1 MHTAIELPAGRFSLL
16 IAPDRALEYL
26 LDPVASLAWR
36 GPLLILDGGNSFNV
50 YQVARHIERRRPAW
64 ASHLASHPASQQAG
78 QETGLDSILANIQV
92 ARAFT
97 CYQVVALLSSTP
109 ATPAPT
115 LVLDML
121 ATFADETVPFG
132 ERRRLLSACLLELHR
147 LSRLAP
153 LGVSAR
159 LPRVEKP
166 ETSKLLASLED
177 AADQVYRY
185 ELPAVPTQPRL
196 F

>member
-1 MHTAIELPAGRFSLL
+1 MRYATSMHNAIELPIGRFSLL
-16 IAPDRALEYL
+16 IAPDRALERL
-26 LDPVASLAWR
+26 LDPVASLAWH
-36 GPLLILDGGNSFNV
+36 GPLRILDGGNSFNV
-50 YQVARHIERRRPAW
+50 YHVARHLERRRPAH
-64 ASHLASHPASQQAG
+64 AEEIDLY
-78 QETGLDSILANIQV
+78 TILANIQV

-97 CYQVVALLSSTP
+97 CYQVVALLSDTP

-121 ATFADETVPFG
+121 ATFADETVPFA

-153 LGVSAR
+153 LGVSVR

-166 ETSKLLASLED
+166 ESTRLLAILED

-185 ELPAVPTQPRL
+185 ELPVLQSPLRL

>member
-1 MHTAIELPAGRFSLL
+1 MRYAEGMHNHHAIELPSGRFSLL
-16 IAPDRALEYL
+16 IAPDQALERL
-26 LDPVASLAWR
+26 LDPVANLAWL
-36 GPLLILDGGNSFNV
+36 GPLRILDGGNRFNV
-50 YQVARHIERRRPAW
+50 YHVARHLERRRPAHT
-64 ASHLASHPASQQAG
+64 APEIDLH
-78 QETGLDSILANIQV
+78 SILANIQV

-97 CYQVVALLSSTP
+97 CYQVVALLSDTP
-109 ATPAPT
+109 STPAPT

-121 ATFADETVPFG
+121 ATFADETVHFD

-153 LGVSAR
+153 LGVSVR
-159 LPRVEKP
+159 LPHPEKK
-166 ETSKLLASLED
+166 ESVRLLAILED

-185 ELPAVPTQPRL
+185 ELPVIQSPPRL

>member
-1 MHTAIELPAGRFSLL
+1 MRYPEDMHTAIELPAGRFSLL
-16 IAPDRALEYL
+16 IAPDQALEYL

-50 YQVARHIERRRPAW
+50 YQVARHIERHRPA
-64 ASHLASHPASQQAG
+64 QAG
-78 QETGLDSILANIQV
+78 LETDLDSILANIRV

-97 CYQVVALLSSTP
+97 CYQVAALLSSTP

-121 ATFADETVPFG
+121 ATFADEAVSFA
-132 ERRRLLSACLLELHR
+132 ERCRLLSACLLELHR

-166 ETSKLLASLED
+166 ESSKLLASLED

-185 ELPAVPTQPRL
+185 ELPAIQTPPRL

>member
-1 MHTAIELPAGRFSLL
+1 MNNAIELSSGRFSLL
-16 IAPDRALEYL
+16 IAPHQAMEYM
-26 LDPVASLAWR
+26 LDPVSSLAWH
-36 GPLLILDGGNSFNV
+36 GPVRILDGGNSFNV
-50 YQVARHIERRRPAW
+50 YHVARYLERRRPAHTT
-64 ASHLASHPASQQAG
+64 AQVSLYNA
-78 QETGLDSILANIQV
+78 LANIQV

-97 CYQVVALLSSTP
+97 CYQVVALLSDTP
-109 ATPAPT
+109 ATTAPT

-121 ATFADETVPFG
+121 ATFADENVPFV

-153 LGVSAR
+153 LGVSVR
-159 LPRVEKP
+159 LPPTDKSEGTR
-166 ETSKLLASLED
+166 LLAALED

-185 ELPAVPTQPRL
+185 ELSLMQTQPRL

>member
-1 MHTAIELPAGRFSLL
+1 MHNHHAIELPSGRFSLL
-16 IAPDRALEYL
+16 IAPDQALERL
-26 LDPVASLAWR
+26 LDPVASLAWL
-36 GPLLILDGGNSFNV
+36 GPLRILDGGNSFNV
-50 YQVARHIERRRPAW
+50 YHVARHLERRRPAHT
-64 ASHLASHPASQQAG
+64 APEIDLH
-78 QETGLDSILANIQV
+78 SILANIQV

-97 CYQVVALLSSTP
+97 CYQVVALLSDTP
-109 ATPAPT
+109 TTLAPT

-121 ATFADETVPFG
+121 ATFADETVRFD

-153 LGVSAR
+153 LGVSVR
-159 LPRVEKP
+159 LPHPEKQ
-166 ETSKLLASLED
+166 ESVRLLAILES

-185 ELPAVPTQPRL
+185 ELPVPQSPPRL

>member
-50 YQVARHIERRRPAW
+50 YQVARHVERRRPAW
-64 ASHLASHPASQQAG
+64 ARQQAG
-78 QETGLDSILANIQV
+78 RETGLDSILANIQV

-109 ATPAPT
+109 ATSAPT

-166 ETSKLLASLED
+166 ESAKLLASLED